1 MTPITFILT
10 SQVPGGKNAVKMTRT
25 GHRYPNA
32 RFSIW
37 REVVMAE
44 LLNQLRDGQ
53 CTIDDPVSLLIDYT
67 PGDNRTRDI
76 PGMQD
81 ALFHVLE
88 RSGLIANDG
97 LIYDCHW
104 RRFPVQ
110 KGKPQLIVTISAW
123 KG

>member
-10 SQVPGGKNAVKMTRT
+10 SQTPGGKNAVKMTRT
-25 GHRYPNA
+25 GHRYPNK
-32 RFSIW
+32 RFVAW
-37 REVVMAE
+37 REAVMAE
-44 LLNQLRDGQ
+44 LTAQIRDGQ
-53 CTIDDPVSLLIDYT
+53 PQLYRPLALTIEYT